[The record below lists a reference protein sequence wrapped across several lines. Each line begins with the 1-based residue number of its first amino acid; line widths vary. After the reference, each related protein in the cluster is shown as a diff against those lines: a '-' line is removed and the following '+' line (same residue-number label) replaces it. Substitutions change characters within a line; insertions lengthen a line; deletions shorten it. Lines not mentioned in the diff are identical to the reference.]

1 MPAASVT
8 FTFKVLLPVKVCPV
22 RLQVFCPTVVVAVLQ
37 VLPLSK
43 DTETTSPLASVVL
56 KVPLMS
62 WAAVLVMKSV
72 LLVPVSALNAAVA
85 MVVVGAVASIVQL
98 LVLLLTVET
107 LPAASVCR
115 TCTAP
120 VA

>member
-1 MPAASVT
+1 M
-8 FTFKVLLPVKVCPV
+8 
-22 RLQVFCPTVVVAVLQ
+22 
-37 VLPLSK
+37 SK
-43 DTETTSPLASVVL
+43 DTDTTSPVVRLVL

-72 LLVPVSALNAAVA
+72 LLLPVSALNAAVA
-85 MVVVGAVASIVQL
+85 MVVVDAVVSIVQL
-98 LVLLLTVET
+98 LLLLLVMAER
-107 LPAASVCR
+107 LPATSVCL